1 MSAFRPCTAAQATT
15 QAVVVGT
22 AASSITLAFA
32 PNGSLPSNA
41 QVLLF
46 ANGAASVFVCAT
58 GTAVIPVAGTPSS
71 GFWVPAGLPIV
82 ITPSADAG
90 ATWSVIAGATGTTL
104 YVTQGFGS

>member
-1 MSAFRPCTAAQATT
+1 MSAFRPCSDTQATT

-22 AASSITLAFA
+22 AASSMTLSFA

-46 ANGAASVFVCAT
+46 ANGPASVFVCAT

-71 GFWVPAGLPIV
+71 GFWVPAGQAMI
-82 ITPSADAG
+82 ITPPADAG
-90 ATWSVIAGATGTTL
+90 ATWSVIAEATGTTL